1 MSCDLLLGEP
11 ETMSH
16 AAMPV
21 FVTAVLVCGAVEP
34 HVLLCVSM
42 GAHPRSSFA
51 LDCCHI
57 DGIQLGWPKE

>member
-42 GAHPRSSFA
+42 GARA
-51 LDCCHI
+51 HI
-57 DGIQLGWPKE
+57 PGAVLHWIAVILMGFS